1 MTKTTI
7 TIVKTFLTA
16 MLRLREWL
24 FIIRR
29 NFFKLLTFTYAGAY
43 RHHTRLPI
51 EAIAENQDYGQN
63 KNETIVSLVQFR
75 RLKTEEL
82 RFVQG
87 GATLSGAAAIGVFS
101 WPTTEKALW
110 ATKMLWNWGLFFSL
124 FALISSAHQRLLRH
138 LPEKFDQE
146 FDDQQ
151 FEVALSLFLKPVVGQ
166 QRSAREVSCRML
178 WFWQCPIMLMSYSW
192 VFFVNGYA
200 LHLLSPVFD
209 TSGAETSEEVSI
221 LTLCGCGLVVLNFT
235 FCGKLCRHRLAVAR
249 LKPTTTASADAQ
261 V

>member
-166 QRSAREVSCRML
+166 QRSARE
-178 WFWQCPIMLMSYSW
+178 CPIMLMSYSW

>member
-7 TIVKTFLTA
+7 TIVKTLLTA

-24 FIIRR
+24 FIIHR

-166 QRSAREVSCRML
+166 QRSARE
-178 WFWQCPIMLMSYSW
+178 CPIMLMSYSW

>member
-151 FEVALSLFLKPVVGQ
+151 FEVALSLFLKPV
-166 QRSAREVSCRML
+166 
-178 WFWQCPIMLMSYSW
+178 CPIMLMSY
-192 VFFVNGYA
+192 
-200 LHLLSPVFD
+200 SPVFD
-209 TSGAETSEEVSI
+209 TSGAETSEELQVSI

>member
-1 MTKTTI
+1 
-7 TIVKTFLTA
+7 

-29 NFFKLLTFTYAGAY
+29 NLFKLLTFTYAGAY

-124 FALISSAHQRLLRH
+124 FALISSAHQRLLRY

-151 FEVALSLFLKPVVGQ
+151 FEVALSLFLKPVAGQ
-166 QRSAREVSCRML
+166 QRSAREVS
-178 WFWQCPIMLMSYSW
+178 
-192 VFFVNGYA
+192 V
-200 LHLLSPVFD
+200 
-209 TSGAETSEEVSI
+209 

-235 FCGKLCRHRLAVAR
+235 FCGTLCRRRLAVAR

>member
-7 TIVKTFLTA
+7 TI
-16 MLRLREWL
+16 
-24 FIIRR
+24 
-29 NFFKLLTFTYAGAY
+29 
-43 RHHTRLPI
+43 
-51 EAIAENQDYGQN
+51 
-63 KNETIVSLVQFR
+63 
-75 RLKTEEL
+75 
-82 RFVQG
+82 
-87 GATLSGAAAIGVFS
+87 ATLSGAAAIGVFS

-124 FALISSAHQRLLRH
+124 FALTSSAHQRLLRH

-151 FEVALSLFLKPVVGQ
+151 FEVALSLFLKPV
-166 QRSAREVSCRML
+166 
-178 WFWQCPIMLMSYSW
+178 CPIMLMSY
-192 VFFVNGYA
+192 
-200 LHLLSPVFD
+200 SPVFD